1 VDNLAA
7 YFGRFAPQLLT
18 ASYGT
23 EIWTLFEAGLLHVD
37 AELTGR
43 VEADTRPVDLDSVL
57 QELED
62 TRLEEDA
69 RARRQQE
76 LSTGR

>member
-1 VDNLAA
+1 
-7 YFGRFAPQLLT
+7 
-18 ASYGT
+18 
-23 EIWTLFEAGLLHVD
+23 
-37 AELTGR
+37 LTGR

-62 TRLEEDA
+62 TRLEEEA